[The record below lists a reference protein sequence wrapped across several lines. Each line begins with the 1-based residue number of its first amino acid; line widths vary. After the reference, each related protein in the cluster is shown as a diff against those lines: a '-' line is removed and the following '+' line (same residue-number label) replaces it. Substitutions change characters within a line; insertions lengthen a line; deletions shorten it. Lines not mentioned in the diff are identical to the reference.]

1 MSQKVVPIGPG
12 SGQIRYA
19 EDRSTKEM
27 VQNIQGILECRPVTT
42 VRVILDF
49 LGPVCQITVGKA
61 LPICGYMFAN
71 GPWKKALIKFG
82 MDPRAQPDLRF
93 YQTITFDMEF
103 DPVVEHGKHD
113 WTVKGNLAFPQLLK
127 ADDNIPHIFNGTK
140 FVADDNT
147 WQICD
152 ITDEILQRVIAT
164 SEARLN
170 FSNKTGFFM
179 NGTMAK
185 IMVIMRDRLL
195 CIKDNLL
202 LDDKVYECLLGFPDE
217 YMPPK
222 ERDIRRYGL
231 EFGQHYTTKQAFL
244 KGRIVAWQGGS
255 CS

>member
-1 MSQKVVPIGPG
+1 M
-12 SGQIRYA
+12 
-19 EDRSTKEM
+19 E
-27 VQNIQGILECRPVTT
+27 
-42 VRVILDF
+42 
-49 LGPVCQITVGKA
+49 VG
-61 LPICGYMFAN
+61 
-71 GPWKKALIKFG
+71 
-82 MDPRAQPDLRF
+82 
-93 YQTITFDMEF
+93 
-103 DPVVEHGKHD
+103 PVVEHGKHD

-164 SEARLN
+164 SEVRLN

-195 CIKDNLL
+195 CIRDNLL

-217 YMPPK
+217 YVPPK
-222 ERDIRRYGL
+222 ECDIPRYGL

-244 KGRIVAWQGGS
+244 KGRTVDMARRLL
-255 CS
+255 